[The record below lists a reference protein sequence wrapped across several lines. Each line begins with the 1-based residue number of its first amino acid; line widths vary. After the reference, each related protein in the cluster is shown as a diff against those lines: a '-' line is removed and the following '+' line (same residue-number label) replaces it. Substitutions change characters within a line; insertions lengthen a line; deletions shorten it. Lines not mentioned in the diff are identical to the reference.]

1 MDSTPLI
8 LGLRKYFFHSLQH
21 PHTLVSHNELYSIQ
35 PSFPEPLEKADP
47 TGFILFHPFG
57 SAQNF
62 AISILIHGNRHKN
75 GHIFVFSAPVSLEV
89 DPVHIHI
96 RVLAALK
103 RSVPPG
109 FDIDIGFLVQFADG
123 RSGHLAAPEGL
134 GDVLYPADRYTGQV
148 HLDEGFFHTALPAA
162 VTLDDGCL
170 EGNTFQPGHMKGHV
184 PGGGS
189 QLSVIVA
196 ASITLTGLAALIPGS
211 LGQLLG
217 FGFQQLVQGF
227 LHAATDQ
234 FLDLPL
240 DYFLVE
246 LYNVVGHGLSSP
258 FRMCVATSFY
268 QRPASRVYFFCYFQ
282 FAQFIIPYLSGGGW
296 GR

>member
-1 MDSTPLI
+1 
-8 LGLRKYFFHSLQH
+8 
-21 PHTLVSHNELYSIQ
+21 
-35 PSFPEPLEKADP
+35 
-47 TGFILFHPFG
+47 
-57 SAQNF
+57 
-62 AISILIHGNRHKN
+62 
-75 GHIFVFSAPVSLEV
+75 
-89 DPVHIHI
+89 
-96 RVLAALK
+96 
-103 RSVPPG
+103 
-109 FDIDIGFLVQFADG
+109 
-123 RSGHLAAPEGL
+123 
-134 GDVLYPADRYTGQV
+134 
-148 HLDEGFFHTALPAA
+148 
-162 VTLDDGCL
+162 
-170 EGNTFQPGHMKGHV
+170 MKGHV

-258 FRMCVATSFY
+258 FRMCIATSFY
-268 QRPASRVYFFCYFQ
+268 QRRQAVSTFLPFSICAIYYTLSFGSVECKQIQADFFVPFPADTALQHVDGDFGCGADHRFF
-282 FAQFIIPYLSGGGW
+282 
-296 GR
+296 

>member
-1 MDSTPLI
+1 
-8 LGLRKYFFHSLQH
+8 
-21 PHTLVSHNELYSIQ
+21 
-35 PSFPEPLEKADP
+35 
-47 TGFILFHPFG
+47 
-57 SAQNF
+57 
-62 AISILIHGNRHKN
+62 
-75 GHIFVFSAPVSLEV
+75 
-89 DPVHIHI
+89 
-96 RVLAALK
+96 
-103 RSVPPG
+103 
-109 FDIDIGFLVQFADG
+109 
-123 RSGHLAAPEGL
+123 RSGHLAAPKGFRN
-134 GDVLYPADRYTGQV
+134 VFYPAYGYTCQV
-148 HLDEGFFHTALPAA
+148 HLDEGFLHAALPAA
-162 VTLDDGCL
+162 VALNNGGL
-170 EGNTFQPGHMKGHV
+170 EGNSFQPGHMKGHV

-217 FGFQQLVQGF
+217 FGFQKFVKGF

-282 FAQFIIPYLSGGGW
+282 FAQFIIPYLNL
-296 GR
+296 RNLLYLII